1 MVIMVKLLHTA
12 TLACSVQLKP
22 VVRVRIQCH
31 GKNIS
36 GFYFH
41 LSQNMSSLVEVFCRN
56 GNQVFVWGWRN
67 LVIGGFVIEVSTAVL
82 QAPVSNAM
90 PRNIVLMNSLP
101 FICLLLFSTTL
112 I

>member
-1 MVIMVKLLHTA
+1 MASSGKDSITSFSVCCGLNLNGDHGEATSYGNFGLLCPTE
-12 TLACSVQLKP
+12 TSG
-22 VVRVRIQCH
+22 RVRIQCH

-67 LVIGGFVIEVSTAVL
+67 LVIGGI
-82 QAPVSNAM
+82 
-90 PRNIVLMNSLP
+90 RD
-101 FICLLLFSTTL
+101 
-112 I
+112 